1 MANDCYGVKVLVS
14 NLKRCVFRRHTRLLR
29 SAPEHKRGPYKHEI
43 VNQSSSF
50 THNSY
55 SQQDVSPRKMN
66 SDSADLATNIA
77 AAILNMVNRQA

>member
-1 MANDCYGVKVLVS
+1 MSVEHGVKVLAS
-14 NLKRCVFRRHTRLLR
+14 NLKRCDFRRHPMLLR
-29 SAPEHKRGPYKHEI
+29 SAPEHNRGPYKHEN

-55 SQQDVSPRKMN
+55 SQQDVSPCKMN
-66 SDSADLATNIA
+66 SDSVDLATNIA